1 MFPEARWAANA
12 AQMQLHHQRFE
23 PAGKQEGGCDDLGL
37 FSSDQLIQLML
48 LEVSAWI
55 SPAQA

>member
-23 PAGKQEGGCDDLGL
+23 PAGKQEQRVDVTTSGCFPLTD
-37 FSSDQLIQLML
+37 
-48 LEVSAWI
+48 
-55 SPAQA
+55 